1 MTGAPLLAK
10 RSQSLMHRLTI
21 AVGPIG
27 RPLAGT
33 RWFPLYAILRHT
45 GRKSGKRYAI
55 PIVTF
60 PTPDGFAIPVP
71 FGEETQW
78 VQNLF
83 AGEGG
88 IRWRAR
94 EYTVDRP
101 ELVDLDHPA
110 VVDAVP
116 GVLRAA
122 ARRLGIVRWV
132 RVRRSD

>member
-1 MTGAPLLAK
+1 MAEAQIPAK
-10 RSQSLMHRLTI
+10 RSKSLMHRLTI
-21 AVGPIG
+21 AIGPIG

-55 PIVTF
+55 PVVTF
-60 PTPDGFAIPVP
+60 PTPDGFVTPMP

-78 VQNLF
+78 VRNLF
-83 AGEGG
+83 EGAGGM
-88 IRWRAR
+88 RWRGR
-94 EYTVDRP
+94 MYTIAQP
-101 ELVDLDHPA
+101 ELIDLDHAA

-116 GVLRAA
+116 RVLRAA